1 MTKTYLTY
9 SRDIG
14 DFPIDLA
21 ELCRKGL
28 YGIRLINKGKT
39 VEEMITRIKEIVE
52 LIRSNHLEI
61 EILVDL
67 PGEKALIGNVGKGI
81 PVEKGKIYD
90 LHAENQ
96 ILTENNIP
104 TIGFLSHLDRS
115 KISEGDIVSIA
126 DGELE
131 MKVINLN
138 GHPVRCEALNS
149 FFLTSNR
156 SFTIKGNKLPVKPV
170 STNDSE
176 LLEQLAQSGYSGQV
190 KILVSFVT
198 AVSHVEYVRQLVP
211 GFHIISKIET
221 IVPNDELQEVIRA
234 SDSVMLGRGDLTST
248 SKMSE
253 VFHFQ
258 KKVIELCKANDKE
271 LILATGLF
279 GGLNNAGKPGI
290 SDLMDFGFLRD
301 MEVNAFLI
309 AGSNANKYP
318 FETLDL
324 ITNFEKL

>member
-9 SRDIG
+9 SRDAG
-14 DFPIDLA
+14 DFKFDLKH
-21 ELCRKGL
+21 LCENGL
-28 YGIRLINKGKT
+28 SGIRLINKGKT
-39 VEEMITRIKEIVE
+39 VKEFISRIAEILDYSKENGVE
-52 LIRSNHLEI
+52 L

-81 PVEKGKIYD
+81 QIEKGEIYD
-90 LHAENQ
+90 LHAEDQ
-96 ILTENNIP
+96 ILIENNIP
-104 TIGFLSHLDRS
+104 TTGFLKQLDRT

-131 MKVINLN
+131 MKIINSN

-170 STNDSE
+170 SAHDLE
-176 LLEQLAQSGYSGQV
+176 LLEQLAQSGYSGKV

-198 AVSHVEYVRQLVP
+198 QVSHVEYVRKQVP
-211 GFHIISKIET
+211 GFQVVSKIET
-221 IVPNDELQEVIRA
+221 IIPTDELQKIIQV
-234 SDSVMLGRGDLTST
+234 SDSIMLGRGDLTST
-248 SKMSE
+248 CKMSE
-253 VFHFQ
+253 VFPFQ
-258 KKVIELCKANDKE
+258 KKVIDCCKNFNKE

-279 GGLNNAGKPGI
+279 GDLKNTGKPSI
-290 SDLMDFGFLRD
+290 SDLMDYGFLR
-301 MEVNAFLI
+301 EQTVNAFLI